1 MKASR
6 YARALYLASSESG
19 EKPLFPGSGLIGI
32 STASTTW
39 MTPLEQST
47 ARATRTGRRQF
58 TRQVAARHATS
69 GLAGARTV
77 GLDDL
82 AADDSG
88 VQALLANLLAADAHH
103 ALTPALGV
111 QRELHAP
118 RVQRRDAAERERYGR
133 REEAQRERAGQR
145 AARAERAAIGVGAA
159 LGRWAR
165 ARGRGAPGRVDHVA
179 AGGLALAHVAARAG
193 GNAGQR
199 ARQRHAGT
207 ARARARASC
216 ALLRVAR
223 GAGPRRVQLI
233 ARGAHAP
240 PQPQDI
246 AHERHYPCR
255 ERGARTPRPGRAA
268 AGAHKSRTC
277 VSISLSF
284 SRPSRVPGG
293 SAANASSVGCGGL
306 ARQRRKPP
314 ADRARCGH
322 APRRR

>member
-39 MTPLEQST
+39 MTPLEHST

-82 AADDSG
+82 AADDFG

-103 ALTPALGV
+103 AFSARLGV
-111 QRELHAP
+111 QRQFDAP

-133 REEAQRERAGQR
+133 REEEQRERAGQR
-145 AARAERAAIGVGAA
+145 AAQAERAAIGVGAA

-165 ARGRGAPGRVDHVA
+165 ARGRAW
-179 AGGLALAHVAARAG
+179 AR
-193 GNAGQR
+193 
-199 ARQRHAGT
+199 
-207 ARARARASC
+207 
-216 ALLRVAR
+216 
-223 GAGPRRVQLI
+223 
-233 ARGAHAP
+233 
-240 PQPQDI
+240 
-246 AHERHYPCR
+246 
-255 ERGARTPRPGRAA
+255 
-268 AGAHKSRTC
+268 
-277 VSISLSF
+277 
-284 SRPSRVPGG
+284 
-293 SAANASSVGCGGL
+293 
-306 ARQRRKPP
+306 
-314 ADRARCGH
+314 
-322 APRRR
+322 